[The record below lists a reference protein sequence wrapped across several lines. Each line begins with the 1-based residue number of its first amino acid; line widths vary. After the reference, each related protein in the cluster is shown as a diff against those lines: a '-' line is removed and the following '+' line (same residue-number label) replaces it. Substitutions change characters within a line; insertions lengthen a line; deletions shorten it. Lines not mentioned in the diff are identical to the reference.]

1 METTSDYQ
9 TIYYKDLILDPQ
21 NPRLPR
27 SKHNL
32 DERGIIDYMLL
43 EAATL
48 ELMQAIGENDF
59 FLKESNC

>member
-48 ELMQAIGENDF
+48 ELMQAIG
-59 FLKESNC
+59 